1 MNRLEFLLDKA
12 KKNFFKKEWDDS
24 ITFNDLEEMWK
35 EEGCKTDWLDEP
47 EITEFKFLTIIESY
61 V

>member
-1 MNRLEFLLDKA
+1 
-12 KKNFFKKEWDDS
+12 
-24 ITFNDLEEMWK
+24 MWK